1 VTPSTTQRT
10 AIRRLKASAVVCL
23 GLLLLFIISQLL
35 SIYQTRRELISPLI
49 PKSIIDE
56 VNQQYLFHAIVS
68 SVMLVI
74 AVALY
79 LLRRYWWSI
88 LLVAI
93 TLVGNRYLYW

>member
-1 VTPSTTQRT
+1 VTPSTAQRT

-35 SIYQTRRELISPLI
+35 SIYQTRRELVSPLI
-49 PKSIIDE
+49 PKLIIDE
-56 VNQQYLFHAIVS
+56 VNQQYLFHAVVS

-79 LLRRYWWSI
+79 LLRRYWWAI

>member
-1 VTPSTTQRT
+1 MPQWTIQRT

-35 SIYQTRRELISPLI
+35 SIYQTKRELVSPLT
-49 PKSIIDE
+49 PKAIIEDI
-56 VNQQYLFHAIVS
+56 NQQYLFHAVVS

-79 LLRRYWWSI
+79 LLKRYWWAI

-93 TLVGNRYLYW
+93 TLVGNR

>member
-35 SIYQTRRELISPLI
+35 SIYQTKRELISPLI

-56 VNQQYLFHAIVS
+56 VNQQYLLHAIVS